1 MTVLRHEEEPFMP
14 AKADKLSPD
23 ALKKI
28 ADWINLGAPYD
39 QPLVKQSIAGKGMQ
53 VTDDDR

>member
-28 ADWINLGAPYD
+28 AD
-39 QPLVKQSIAGKGMQ
+39 
-53 VTDDDR
+53 